1 MIKVENLK
9 KNFGELQVLDGISF
23 QLDTGKVLA
32 VIGPSGT
39 GKSTLLRC
47 INYLEKPAEG
57 MITIDDVLLDVKSA
71 KKDDI
76 YRLREQTAM
85 VFQNYNLFKNKTA
98 LENIM
103 EPMVSV
109 QGMSKLLAKEKAT
122 EILESIGL
130 LEKAEYYPAQLSGGQ
145 QQRIGIGR
153 AMAVNPKVMLI
164 DEPTSSLDPELV
176 GEVLNLLYKLAKERT
191 TMIIATHEMNF
202 AKNIAD
208 WVIFLEDGKII
219 EEGYPEDFFERPK
232 TERAKQF
239 LNKFVVD
246 KQ

>member
-57 MITIDDVLLDVKSA
+57 MITIDDVLLEVKSA

-109 QGMSKLLAKEKAT
+109 QGM
-122 EILESIGL
+122 
-130 LEKAEYYPAQLSGGQ
+130 
-145 QQRIGIGR
+145 
-153 AMAVNPKVMLI
+153 
-164 DEPTSSLDPELV
+164 
-176 GEVLNLLYKLAKERT
+176 
-191 TMIIATHEMNF
+191 
-202 AKNIAD
+202 
-208 WVIFLEDGKII
+208 
-219 EEGYPEDFFERPK
+219 
-232 TERAKQF
+232 
-239 LNKFVVD
+239 
-246 KQ
+246 

>member
-232 TERAKQF
+232 MELFCKYR
-239 LNKFVVD
+239 
-246 KQ
+246 